1 MNTVSYGHAHEIA
14 ARAAGAPPAV
24 DTPPIDPALYWRD
37 NVRPVL
43 AARDI
48 GVLYLVLKD
57 DAELTQRRIAELTG
71 QSQSEVSEILKGRQ
85 VRDVTVLE
93 RIAKGLGI
101 PLELMGLSYGEHSA
115 YGEDSTVAEA
125 PDGVDENMQRRDL
138 IAMSAFATLGFVPFG
153 TLLNPPPGPGVL
165 SLPSQLGMT
174 DVVEIKNTIE
184 QLRSA
189 ARARG
194 GQARAVS
201 AAAIEYGRLTQVPAA
216 EPVAARLGSVLA
228 DLHTLAGWCCY
239 DSGLSRRARWHYRQA
254 IDYATAAPDDYR
266 LADVLQYVGI
276 LERAAGHPNEA
287 VKFYQLAGFHL
298 GAKGD
303 PGLVAWGHGLSAL
316 ALANLEHPQAAEH
329 LTRARE
335 GWQPSS
341 APIWTTRLRWYMRSW
356 AIWRLRSGSWSRSM
370 ARVGS
375 GRLGPSLRFSAPRS
389 TCGPGSPAGW
399 RSRTVPSPPRQSSAP
414 CVPGSGSNRLPLP
427 WRAAPVPMPISW
439 RGWPARSPPRRCS
452 HRCLALR
459 HCRPRSLPQWIAGP
473 RRVFCADLQLTQRS
487 GMIRA
492 CVAGCPP

>member
-1 MNTVSYGHAHEIA
+1 
-14 ARAAGAPPAV
+14 
-24 DTPPIDPALYWRD
+24 
-37 NVRPVL
+37 
-43 AARDI
+43 
-48 GVLYLVLKD
+48 
-57 DAELTQRRIAELTG
+57 
-71 QSQSEVSEILKGRQ
+71 
-85 VRDVTVLE
+85 
-93 RIAKGLGI
+93 
-101 PLELMGLSYGEHSA
+101 
-115 YGEDSTVAEA
+115 
-125 PDGVDENMQRRDL
+125 
-138 IAMSAFATLGFVPFG
+138 MSALATLGFVPFG

-174 DVVEIKNTIE
+174 DVVEIKNTTE

-254 IDYATAAPDDYR
+254 IDHATAADDDYR
-266 LADVLQYVGI
+266 LVDVLQYVGI

-335 GWQPSS
+335 GWQPSNAFERADMDYQTALVHAELGDLEAAERFVVSINGAGRLRPVGTFAEILRATVHVRAGEPRGLALAHS
-341 APIWTTRLRWYMRSW
+341 AITAASKLSSMRARQRLEPLATALEGRSGADAHQLARMARQVATTR
-356 AIWRLRSGSWSRSM
+356 
-370 ARVGS
+370 V
-375 GRLGPSLRFSAPRS
+375 
-389 TCGPGSPAGW
+389 
-399 RSRTVPSPPRQSSAP
+399 
-414 CVPGSGSNRLPLP
+414 
-427 WRAAPVPMPISW
+427 
-439 RGWPARSPPRRCS
+439 
-452 HRCLALR
+452 
-459 HCRPRSLPQWIAGP
+459 
-473 RRVFCADLQLTQRS
+473 
-487 GMIRA
+487 
-492 CVAGCPP
+492 

>member
-1 MNTVSYGHAHEIA
+1 MSTVSYGHAHEIA

-125 PDGVDENMQRRDL
+125 PDGVDEDMQRRDL

-174 DVVEIKNTIE
+174 DVVEIKNTTE

-303 PGLVAWGHGLSAL
+303 SGLVAWGHGLSAL

-335 GWQPSS
+335 GWQPSNAFERADMDYQTALVHTELGDLES
-341 APIWTTRLRWYMRSW
+341 AERFVVSINGAGRLRPVGTFAEILRATVHVRAGEPRGLALAHGAITAASKLSSMRARQRLEPLATALEGRSGADAHQLARMARQVATTR
-356 AIWRLRSGSWSRSM
+356 
-370 ARVGS
+370 V
-375 GRLGPSLRFSAPRS
+375 
-389 TCGPGSPAGW
+389 
-399 RSRTVPSPPRQSSAP
+399 
-414 CVPGSGSNRLPLP
+414 
-427 WRAAPVPMPISW
+427 
-439 RGWPARSPPRRCS
+439 
-452 HRCLALR
+452 
-459 HCRPRSLPQWIAGP
+459 
-473 RRVFCADLQLTQRS
+473 
-487 GMIRA
+487 
-492 CVAGCPP
+492 

>member
-1 MNTVSYGHAHEIA
+1 MSTVSYGHAHEIA

-125 PDGVDENMQRRDL
+125 PDGVDEDMQRRDL

-174 DVVEIKNTIE
+174 DVVEIKNTTE

-254 IDYATAAPDDYR
+254 IDHATAADDDYR
-266 LADVLQYVGI
+266 LVDVLQYVGI

-335 GWQPSS
+335 GWQPSNAFERADVDYQTALVHAELGDLEAAERFVVS
-341 APIWTTRLRWYMRSW
+341 INGAGRLRPVGTFAEILRATVHVRAGEPRGLALAHGAITAASKLSSMRARQRLEPLATALEGRSGADAHQLARMARQVATTR
-356 AIWRLRSGSWSRSM
+356 
-370 ARVGS
+370 V
-375 GRLGPSLRFSAPRS
+375 
-389 TCGPGSPAGW
+389 
-399 RSRTVPSPPRQSSAP
+399 
-414 CVPGSGSNRLPLP
+414 
-427 WRAAPVPMPISW
+427 
-439 RGWPARSPPRRCS
+439 
-452 HRCLALR
+452 
-459 HCRPRSLPQWIAGP
+459 
-473 RRVFCADLQLTQRS
+473 
-487 GMIRA
+487 
-492 CVAGCPP
+492 

>member
-1 MNTVSYGHAHEIA
+1 MSTVSYGHAHEIA

-125 PDGVDENMQRRDL
+125 PDGVDEDMQRRDL

-303 PGLVAWGHGLSAL
+303 SGLVAWGHGLSAL

-335 GWQPSS
+335 GWQPSNAFERADMDYQTALVHAELGDLEAAERFVVS
-341 APIWTTRLRWYMRSW
+341 INGAGRLRPVGTFAEILRATVHVRAGEHRGLALAHG
-356 AIWRLRSGSWSRSM
+356 AITSAARLTSARVRRRLEPLATALETRSGSDVQQLARM
-370 ARVGS
+370 ARQV
-375 GRLGPSLRFSAPRS
+375 
-389 TCGPGSPAGW
+389 
-399 RSRTVPSPPRQSSAP
+399 
-414 CVPGSGSNRLPLP
+414 
-427 WRAAPVPMPISW
+427 AA
-439 RGWPARSPPRRCS
+439 AR
-452 HRCLALR
+452 
-459 HCRPRSLPQWIAGP
+459 
-473 RRVFCADLQLTQRS
+473 V
-487 GMIRA
+487 
-492 CVAGCPP
+492 

>member
-1 MNTVSYGHAHEIA
+1 MSTVSYGHAHEIA

-101 PLELMGLSYGEHSA
+101 PRELMGLSYGEHSA

-125 PDGVDENMQRRDL
+125 PDGVDEDMQRRDL
-138 IAMSAFATLGFVPFG
+138 IAMSALATLGFVPFG

-174 DVVEIKNTIE
+174 DVVEIKNTTE

-239 DSGLSRRARWHYRQA
+239 DSGLDRRARWHYRQA
-254 IDYATAAPDDYR
+254 IDHATAAPDDYR

-335 GWQPSS
+335 GWQPSNAFERADMDYQTALVHAELGDLEAAERFVVS
-341 APIWTTRLRWYMRSW
+341 INGAGRLRPVGTFAEILRATVHVRAGEPRGLALAHGAITAASKLSSMRARQRLEPLATALEGRSGADAHQLARMARQVATTR
-356 AIWRLRSGSWSRSM
+356 
-370 ARVGS
+370 V
-375 GRLGPSLRFSAPRS
+375 
-389 TCGPGSPAGW
+389 
-399 RSRTVPSPPRQSSAP
+399 
-414 CVPGSGSNRLPLP
+414 
-427 WRAAPVPMPISW
+427 
-439 RGWPARSPPRRCS
+439 
-452 HRCLALR
+452 
-459 HCRPRSLPQWIAGP
+459 
-473 RRVFCADLQLTQRS
+473 
-487 GMIRA
+487 
-492 CVAGCPP
+492 

>member
-1 MNTVSYGHAHEIA
+1 MSTVSYGHAHEIA

-125 PDGVDENMQRRDL
+125 PDGVDEDMQRRDL

-174 DVVEIKNTIE
+174 DVVEIKNTTE

-254 IDYATAAPDDYR
+254 IGRATAACDDYR
-266 LADVLQYVGI
+266 LVDVLQYVGI

-316 ALANLEHPQAAEH
+316 ALANMEHPHAIEH
-329 LTRARE
+329 LIRAWE
-335 GWQPSS
+335 GWQPSNAFERADMDYQTALVHAELGDLEAAERFVVSINGAGRLRPVGTFAEILRATVHVRAGEPRGLALAHS
-341 APIWTTRLRWYMRSW
+341 AITAASKLSSMRARQRLEPLATALEGRSGADAHQLARMARQVATTR
-356 AIWRLRSGSWSRSM
+356 
-370 ARVGS
+370 V
-375 GRLGPSLRFSAPRS
+375 
-389 TCGPGSPAGW
+389 
-399 RSRTVPSPPRQSSAP
+399 
-414 CVPGSGSNRLPLP
+414 
-427 WRAAPVPMPISW
+427 
-439 RGWPARSPPRRCS
+439 
-452 HRCLALR
+452 
-459 HCRPRSLPQWIAGP
+459 
-473 RRVFCADLQLTQRS
+473 
-487 GMIRA
+487 
-492 CVAGCPP
+492 